1 LADQLNI
8 FKDHLRL
15 DCTTE
20 NNVLRE
26 LNAHIEDKSRELV
39 EAGLSEDEATET
51 AARLFGSHRLISK
64 QIYEVYSQGSW
75 RQAFFAALPHLLI
88 ALLFALH
95 CWNSTI
101 WLLATILTVAIVVI
115 YGWCHGRPTWL
126 FPWLGY
132 CLIPVV
138 IAGILLIYVPGRW
151 AWLAGIV
158 YIPVALFIVI
168 SLTKNT
174 MKQDWLFT
182 SLTLLP
188 IPIVLGWMLVIGL
201 GDRFLW
207 YERLHYVAPWI
218 ALSFA
223 VLAITVATFIRVRQ
237 RWVKTGTL
245 LTLEILVL
253 MIVALA
259 VKSAVSFWGWLF
271 LMLLSLILILG
282 PALLERKIRQD

>member
-1 LADQLNI
+1 MADQSNI
-8 FKDHLRL
+8 FKDRLRL

-26 LNAHIEDKSRELV
+26 LNAHIEDKSKELV
-39 EAGLSEDEATET
+39 EAGFSEDEATKT
-51 AARLFGSHRLISK
+51 ATRLLGSPLLISK

-101 WLLATILTVAIVVI
+101 WLLSTILTVVIVVI

-138 IAGILLIYVPGRW
+138 SAGILLIYVPGSW

-168 SLTKNT
+168 SLTKST

-188 IPIVLGWMLVIGL
+188 IPIVLGWMLVIVL
-201 GDRFLW
+201 GDQFLW

-218 ALSFA
+218 AFSFA
-223 VLAITVATFIRVRQ
+223 VLAITVAAFIRVRQ

-245 LTLEILVL
+245 LALEMLVL
-253 MIVALA
+253 IILALA
-259 VKSAVSFWGWLF
+259 VKSSVSFWGWLF

-282 PALLERKIRQD
+282 PALLERKMRQD